1 MDNIDNLISKLSQ
14 DAKAVKPA
22 HHPVLLSL
30 EWITFI
36 VFYLAVSLMISSIRP
51 DLMVKFQHPWF
62 IAEIVALVA
71 VFITTSFS
79 AAFLSFPD
87 IYQKRFIVLA
97 PIISFALFALV
108 MFLAWRADS
117 PPSPA
122 PVHSI
127 ECTLNITLMA
137 ILPAALVFYVM
148 RKFAS
153 THHYWSG
160 STILI
165 SAFSIGALWLR
176 LYEQTNSISHLIT
189 CHYLPMI
196 GIGLIGMWMGKV
208 FLKW

>member
-36 VFYLAVSLMISSIRP
+36 VFYLALALMFSGYRP
-51 DLMVKFQHPWF
+51 DLAAKLHETWFVAEIAALAAIF
-62 IAEIVALVA
+62 IA
-71 VFITTSFS
+71 TSFS

-87 IYQKRFIVLA
+87 IYQKRFIALA
-97 PIISFALFALV
+97 PIISFALFALL

-122 PVHSI
+122 PVHDI
-127 ECTLNITLMA
+127 ECTLSITLMA
-137 ILPAALVFYVM
+137 LLPAVLVFYVM

-176 LYEQTNSISHLIT
+176 LYEQTDSISHLIT

>member
-1 MDNIDNLISKLSQ
+1 MANINDLIDELAQ
-14 DAKAVKPA
+14 GATAVKPV
-22 HHPVLLSL
+22 HHPILLGV
-30 EWITFI
+30 EWIVAA
-36 VFYLAVSLMISSIRP
+36 VFYLTIALMFSDYRP
-51 DLMVKFQHPWF
+51 DLAEKLHETWF
-62 IAEIVALVA
+62 IAELTALA
-71 VFITTSFS
+71 AIFIATSFS
-79 AAFLSFPD
+79 AALLSFPD
-87 IYQKRFIVLA
+87 IYQMRRIALA
-97 PIISFALFALV
+97 PIISFALFTLV
-108 MFLAWRADS
+108 MFLSWRADS

-122 PVHSI
+122 PIHDI
-127 ECTLNITLMA
+127 KCTFSITLMA
-137 ILPAALVFYVM
+137 LLPAALVFYVM

-176 LYEQTNSISHLIT
+176 FYEETDSISHLIT